1 MRHKLIFILTLL
13 TATANSQSVQSI
25 DNLVSEI
32 EKTIYTDTI
41 TITDSPS
48 VATRPIKVIAFLK
61 GDTLLKTVAKY
72 SNSTRLRFSYYD
84 KQQNTPLC
92 VKDIDSL
99 TKDVLVEVYGK
110 NYDVFKSTIIK
121 PLEEQEAKQPYR
133 VLHNADFSTEIGFA
147 VVDNQAK
154 KYKFTGKLVE
164 TVPMTPHCGTFAFA
178 IVHKFEVL
186 TTTFPNY
193 DKKYVLIIQTCPEFL
208 KDNFFKAGTTYEIS
222 VATNSG
228 VTFGYSV
235 VNNYEKENLPTFW
248 TREIIKQK

>member
-1 MRHKLIFILTLL
+1 MRHKLIFIFSLL
-13 TATANSQSVQSI
+13 TSTVYSQSVQSI

-32 EKTIYTDTI
+32 EKTIFTDTI
-41 TITDSPS
+41 TITDSPRVS
-48 VATRPIKVIAFLK
+48 TRPIKIIAYLK

-72 SNSTRLRFSYYD
+72 SNSTRIRFSYYD
-84 KQQNTPLC
+84 NQLNTPLY

-110 NYDVFKSTIIK
+110 NFDVFKSTIIK

-147 VVDNQAK
+147 LVDNHAK
-154 KYKFTGKLVE
+154 KFKFTGKLVE

-178 IVHKFEVL
+178 IVQKFEVL
-186 TTTFPNY
+186 TTTIPSY

-208 KDNFFKAGTTYEIS
+208 KDSFFKAGTIYEID

-235 VNNYEKENLPTFW
+235 INNYEKENLPTFW
-248 TREIIKQK
+248 TREIKKQK